1 VTSPSPPSEYDRI
14 VDDLS
19 YRYAGTFTRDEVR
32 QAVAEARAAL
42 EPRSTVIVF
51 LPVLVERFAR
61 DQLLAAAQAAGHLA
75 KPVPELLFVCVHNA
89 GRSQMAAALAQHLS
103 AGRVHVRSAGSA
115 PTGGILPAAVQAL
128 AERGIEVSE
137 EFPKP
142 LTDDV
147 VHAADVIVTMGC
159 GDDCPY
165 VPGKRYED
173 WGVAD
178 PDGQPIEIVR
188 AIRDDIQAR
197 VTQLLADVL
206 VPQT

>member
-19 YRYAGTFTRDEVR
+19 YRYAGTFTRGEVR

-206 VPQT
+206 DPQS